1 MGVSTVTAFIESAS
15 GVAAGGKT
23 GLTAIA
29 TGILF
34 LIALLFTPILVLVP
48 NCATAPVLVMVGAFM
63 IGAIRDIDFDDWTE
77 GFPAFLVI
85 TVMPFAYSIAE
96 GISAGLVAYPLVK
109 IIAGRAKEVSKIM
122 YILAILVII
131 RYVWF

>member
-1 MGVSTVTAFIESAS
+1 
-15 GVAAGGKT
+15 
-23 GLTAIA
+23 
-29 TGILF
+29 
-34 LIALLFTPILVLVP
+34 
-48 NCATAPVLVMVGAFM
+48 
-63 IGAIRDIDFDDWTE
+63 
-77 GFPAFLVI
+77 
-85 TVMPFAYSIAE
+85 MPFAYSIAE

>member
-1 MGVSTVTAFIESAS
+1 
-15 GVAAGGKT
+15 
-23 GLTAIA
+23 
-29 TGILF
+29 
-34 LIALLFTPILVLVP
+34 
-48 NCATAPVLVMVGAFM
+48 MVGAFM